1 MTNGVVL
8 VHGCVIQI
16 GISNVHKVCHYLIPG
31 TTQIAEMFFSV
42 GETLFCEL
50 ILVVNTLFLVVF
62 FNRLLSEQS
71 AALAA
76 LVNAELAT
84 FIVLVRESSKQRD
97 ASLAMFFQND
107 FVVSASYLV
116 VEGVKLIPTV
126 TVAMS
131 LLLDQPSYMVI
142 WILVVDERPC
152 GLRLDLC
159 RRFVMFDL
167 LFLLFLL

>member
-1 MTNGVVL
+1 M
-8 VHGCVIQI
+8 
-16 GISNVHKVCHYLIPG
+16 
-31 TTQIAEMFFSV
+31 
-42 GETLFCEL
+42 
-50 ILVVNTLFLVVF
+50 F
-62 FNRLLSEQS
+62 FNRLLSDQS

-107 FVVSASYLV
+107 VVVSASYLV

-142 WILVVDERPC
+142 WILVVNE
-152 GLRLDLC
+152 
-159 RRFVMFDL
+159 
-167 LFLLFLL
+167 